1 MFKRAIG
8 DVMRLT
14 LRAFILFILLLSVQP
29 AQAAGDNNAPNYE
42 DVAAAV
48 AEQLNGAERMPL
60 PIERIRQALK
70 AHYIDNAGTIYW
82 VGTGRMTPL
91 IQRMEDAQFDGLN
104 PDDYPVDTLINI
116 RDSIDPN
123 DPQGAAQAELYYS
136 AFFVAYAADLK
147 IGRIAPQKVDPNL
160 FRNRKTIDVLRVLT
174 DLKKQRDPGKF
185 LSAFEPHNEHYQA
198 LKKMM
203 RLYSGIAE
211 SGAWPVMSQGA
222 VLKPG
227 MSDPRI
233 PQIRSL
239 LAQTGDFEW
248 DVSSSSVYDQ
258 NLAIAVQR
266 FQQRNGLEAKG
277 LLGKQS
283 IIAMN
288 ITPDERVKQIMLNME
303 RWRWMPDNLGEDHF
317 LVNIAAF
324 ELQRVQSSVIV
335 ERMNVV
341 AGAIATQTPEFSD
354 EMEYVELN
362 PYWTVPYNIATSEML
377 PKLRVNPYAYANDF
391 DVFVNGKI
399 GSWDA
404 ISWNAYGPGKFPF
417 TFRQN
422 PGPRNALGKAKFM
435 FPNVHNI
442 YLHDTPAKDKF
453 ASTSR
458 AFSHGCI
465 RLSKPIELAHT
476 LVDVIPGWS
485 PERLD
490 QALASGENT
499 KVVLPRKIPVHLIY
513 ATAFKGENGIEFRPD
528 VYGRDRKLYNALFG
542 KSSS

>member
-391 DVFVNGKI
+391 DVFVNGKV

-465 RLSKPIELAHT
+465 RLSKPTELAHT
-476 LVDVIPGWS
+476 LVDVIAGWS